1 MRQKTT
7 GVMALT
13 HAATRIDLQM
23 LFTKT
28 NVGSCAR
35 HVVDQS
41 ENSNAS
47 SSCGIKNRTNYKT
60 APTKQILR

>member
-13 HAATRIDLQM
+13 HAATRIDLHI
-23 LFTKT
+23 LLTKA
-28 NVGSCAR
+28 NVESCAR

-41 ENSNAS
+41 GNSNAS

-60 APTKQILR
+60 VLTKQILR